1 MEPRTFERVGL
12 SEVRFNMNI
21 TTTQIAFSLS
31 LAAGLS
37 ACAADTHDMN
47 NAVDPGKDTNAVS
60 PSPDPTPTQDNNAPK
75 PSTPA
80 IHKAYIGLFGDST
93 VGVLDVDAQ
102 KIIKT
107 LPVTAPDGLI
117 VSPDGKKVF
126 VSSTDTGTV
135 VVIDTGSDE
144 MSASIDVG
152 PKPAGLS
159 ITPDGSLVV
168 AAVGGADEAVI
179 IDAASNAVLRHVTV
193 GQAHASCITA
203 DGHYAFV
210 GSQVTT
216 APAIV
221 QIDLDGDSDAKTFPV
236 DKSPRMLACEKDQIY
251 FTAIGLDAVEVFHPD
266 TGKLDTPIASDGSPH
281 DVRASE
287 PGKTEL
293 VVSQTGGDLEFIDVP
308 TATITDKVP
317 TGKMAHWIAVTADRK
332 VAYVT
337 NEGDDNVSMVD
348 LEKRQLVT
356 SFPVG
361 KAPRKM
367 ALKP

>member
-1 MEPRTFERVGL
+1 
-12 SEVRFNMNI
+12 MNI
-21 TTTQIAFSLS
+21 TTNNIALTLA

-60 PSPDPTPTQDNNAPK
+60 PSPDPK
-75 PSTPA
+75 PSAPA

-107 LPVTAPDGLI
+107 IPVTAPDGLI

-126 VSSTDTGTV
+126 VSSTDSGKV
-135 VVIDTGSDE
+135 VVIDTSSDE
-144 MSASIDVG
+144 MAAAIDVG
-152 PKPAGLS
+152 PKPAGLA

-179 IDAASNAVLRHVTV
+179 IDADSNEVLRHVPV
-193 GQAHASCITA
+193 GQAHASCVTA
-203 DGHYAFV
+203 DGRYAYV

-236 DKSPRMLACEKDQIY
+236 DKSPRMLACEKGQIY

-266 TGKLDTPIASDGSPH
+266 SGKLDTPIASDGSPH
-281 DVRASE
+281 DVRAAE

-308 TATITDKVP
+308 SATITDKVP

-332 VAYVT
+332 VAYIT